1 MRVRACACGRGLGC
15 CKMNNLDKDLQVGE
29 SVGGW
34 RESGGVWGLELEY
47 RGRGGGRKG
56 CRSFK

>member
-1 MRVRACACGRGLGC
+1 
-15 CKMNNLDKDLQVGE
+15 MNNLDKDLQVGE
-29 SVGGW
+29 SVAGW

-56 CRSFK
+56 CTSFK